1 MADKFEIKICG
12 IRRIEDIDIV
22 NSYKPNYIGFILA
35 KGYRRTVSPQMAAE
49 LKGRLADGIKTV
61 GVFVNS
67 PVEEVEEFQRI
78 AGLDAVQLHGDEDE
92 AYIKKLNVPC
102 EVWQVVR
109 VRGGAD
115 ITDVK
120 GADRILL
127 DKYDA
132 SCYGGTGKAFDISE
146 LGRVKASVP
155 IILAGGLNAE
165 NVRERVKM
173 FCPQGV
179 DVSSAVET
187 DGFKDEQKIK
197 EFIDIVRMI

>member
-1 MADKFEIKICG
+1 MVEIKICG
-12 IRRIEDIDIV
+12 IRRIEDIELV
-22 NSYKPNYIGFILA
+22 NRYKPDYIGFILA
-35 KGYRRTVSPQMAAE
+35 KGYRRTISSVTAVE
-49 LKGRLADGIKTV
+49 LTKRLVDGIKTV

-67 PVEEVEEFQRI
+67 PVEEVEEFQRL

-92 AYIKKLNVPC
+92 DYIERLNVPC
-102 EVWQVVR
+102 EVWKAVR

-115 ITDVK
+115 IVDIR

-132 SCYGGTGKAFDISE
+132 DCYGGTGKVFDASE
-146 LGRVKASVP
+146 IGAVRAKAP

-165 NVRERVKM
+165 NVRERVNL
-173 FCPQGV
+173 FHPHCV

-187 DGFKDEQKIK
+187 NGFKDERKVK